1 MPDFET
7 VAILD
12 YDTDV
17 LNLYTLSLQEFNY
30 YVKGFENSQSLLEY
44 VRSFPNEIR
53 FLIIEYKMDHITG
66 CQLADEINS
75 INPEIKMAFVTGY
88 DDIINNV
95 LNLEIIKKP
104 IKLTQLLKLVKKY
117 FK

>member
-53 FLIIEYKMDHITG
+53 FLIIEYKMDHMTG
-66 CQLADEINS
+66 CQLANEVNCTLGGS
-75 INPEIKMAFVTGY
+75 YFY
-88 DDIINNV
+88 
-95 LNLEIIKKP
+95 NL
-104 IKLTQLLKLVKKY
+104 LLL
-117 FK
+117 